1 MAPPMRT
8 DGTVDFF
15 FIQHQDSRGEWAA
28 SALDH
33 FALLRARDLVGERE
47 VLEEERYRELL
58 APKNAS
64 SELWQT
70 YGIHGFSFE
79 SDAREV
85 LAALRVESPDT
96 KFRIVRREV
105 TQRTLEVMA

>member
-1 MAPPMRT
+1 MRT

-33 FALLRARDLVGERE
+33 FLFENLPFSDKV
-47 VLEEERYRELL
+47 ERYRELL
-58 APKNAS
+58 APQSAS

-70 YGIHGFSFE
+70 YGIHGFAFE

-85 LAALRVESPDT
+85 LADLRVESPDT

>member
-1 MAPPMRT
+1 MRT
-8 DGTVDFF
+8 DGSVDYF
-15 FIQHQDSRGEWAA
+15 FIQHEDSRGNWAA

-33 FALLRARDLVGERE
+33 FLFENLPFSDKVAGAEKG
-47 VLEEERYRELL
+47 ERYRELL
-58 APKNAS
+58 KPQSAS

-70 YGIHGFSFE
+70 YGINGFSFE

-85 LAALRVESPDT
+85 LAALRVESPGT